1 MYLYIASEDDR
12 QERPYSTDNTASRL
26 LSEVKHCL
34 VQLVLRW
41 GTTLESWMLF
51 FCFSYTRGKKKDNFF
66 LVAPNALDDIVFGT
80 TVWWGI
86 TSESN
91 TLLFCIQFL
100 S

>member
-1 MYLYIASEDDR
+1 
-12 QERPYSTDNTASRL
+12 
-26 LSEVKHCL
+26 
-34 VQLVLRW
+34 
-41 GTTLESWMLF
+41 MLF